1 MDRQPRLG
9 RHLLR
14 RLARTR
20 DRAHHDRPRGAVA
33 RHPGDHRGRH
43 PVREHPQPGDRLLLP
58 RCREPHLLP
67 ALPALVLHG
76 PAAPAH
82 LGDGDHAGRADPRL
96 RHALLLHQLARDPQS
111 VGIQKLYLG
120 RAKAAEVERKL
131 DATLIYAAG
140 VVLNGFALWKYGLL
154 SGTSPLATV
163 DGQPAAALVTAGA
176 VALLGAILTGR
187 VLWVG
192 RRAGRVAW
200 QRLAFGLTGIAMYSP
215 YLVIDNLAC
224 AFLAGLLP
232 HYMQYHG
239 IFWLVGRN
247 KYPGNPRY
255 ADSWLGK
262 LAQDFRVWVGLV
274 VVAAFAMGLLRA
286 PHFLAEKSPALMA
299 AYHTPVMLTL
309 GAFYGLGWMHF
320 YLDGLLFR
328 FRYPEVRAAILRYL
342 KDPRAR

>member
-1 MDRQPRLG
+1 
-9 RHLLR
+9 
-14 RLARTR
+14 
-20 DRAHHDRPRGAVA
+20 
-33 RHPGDHRGRH
+33 
-43 PVREHPQPGDRLLLP
+43 
-58 RCREPHLLP
+58 
-67 ALPALVLHG
+67 
-76 PAAPAH
+76 
-82 LGDGDHAGRADPRL
+82 
-96 RHALLLHQLARDPQS
+96 
-111 VGIQKLYLG
+111 
-120 RAKAAEVERKL
+120 
-131 DATLIYAAG
+131 
-140 VVLNGFALWKYGLL
+140 
-154 SGTSPLATV
+154 
-163 DGQPAAALVTAGA
+163 
-176 VALLGAILTGR
+176 
-187 VLWVG
+187 
-192 RRAGRVAW
+192 
-200 QRLAFGLTGIAMYSP
+200 
-215 YLVIDNLAC
+215 
-224 AFLAGLLP
+224 
-232 HYMQYHG
+232 MQYHG